1 MSWTSWQRS
10 EDYYS
15 EGALVWLDVDTLIRE
30 RSNGQKSLD
39 DFARAFFG
47 IDNGSS
53 VPVTYQFDDVMK
65 TLNGV
70 SPYDWASFFRTR
82 LDGHG
87 PGAPLDGITRG
98 GYKLVFNDTPSDFFR
113 AAEGN
118 AAQMGFSLGATI
130 SGTGQVTAV
139 TWDRPMF
146 KAGTVRGQQIVAVNG
161 LAFTVQRLKTAVTDN
176 EKGGHPIALL
186 MKDGERYRTVTID
199 YRDGLRYPHLERDPS
214 TPARLDD
221 ILKSRR

>member
-1 MSWTSWQRS
+1 MDSWQRS

-70 SPYDWASFFRTR
+70 SPYDWASFPDASRRARSRRAT
-82 LDGHG
+82 
-87 PGAPLDGITRG
+87 DGITRG

-139 TWDRPMF
+139 TWDRRCS
-146 KAGTVRGQQIVAVNG
+146 KRALYAG
-161 LAFTVQRLKTAVTDN
+161 
-176 EKGGHPIALL
+176 
-186 MKDGERYRTVTID
+186 
-199 YRDGLRYPHLERDPS
+199 
-214 TPARLDD
+214 
-221 ILKSRR
+221 SRSWR